1 MNDQTRDALL
11 KYLQRECAYV
21 AWVARDQ
28 YESFTHGLTY
38 SRGHVCWNCEQGTH
52 GLQMAAA
59 DWFALIEAVR
69 DDRMDDI
76 KPADRDAMW
85 SGFRTTAAGE
95 RLAADAELAWFRAR
109 EQIVRRVVNSQ
120 ESFPDDYY
128 AAKALDKWEA
138 ENPKP

>member
-1 MNDQTRDALL
+1 
-11 KYLQRECAYV
+11 
-21 AWVARDQ
+21 
-28 YESFTHGLTY
+28 
-38 SRGHVCWNCEQGTH
+38 
-52 GLQMAAA
+52 MAAA
-59 DWFALIEAVR
+59 DWFRLIEAVH

-109 EQIVRRVVNSQ
+109 EQFVRRVINSQ